1 MSDNAS
7 TPIRV
12 AVVDDHE
19 VVRVGL
25 SGLLQSQP
33 DYEWVGE
40 AATVADA
47 LRLMRETS
55 VDVLLLDIRLPDGS
69 GVDVCRTWRENQ
81 PDTRII
87 MLTSFG
93 DDDLLFASLEAG
105 AAGYLLKN
113 ARGRTLLEAIRTV
126 ADGGSILDPAVADK
140 VLRRATQ
147 PAAAQD
153 PLDELTAQER
163 RILSLIA
170 DGLTNREIGAQV
182 FLSEKTVKHYVSNIL
197 SKLGLARRAE
207 AAAYLARRQGPQ
219 SGVEHGRR

>member
-1 MSDNAS
+1 VQEAQGSPRSAV
-7 TPIRV
+7 RV
-12 AVVDDHE
+12 ALVDDHE

-25 SGLLQSQP
+25 AGLIQAEP
-33 DYEWVGE
+33 DFVLAGQ
-40 AATVADA
+40 AGTVAEA
-47 LRLMRETS
+47 NRLMETTP

-69 GVDVCRTWRENQ
+69 GIDVCRTWTETH
-81 PDTRII
+81 PETRVI

-93 DDDLLFASLEAG
+93 DDDLLFQSLEAG

-113 ARGRTLLEAIRTV
+113 ARGRTLVEAIRTV

-147 PAAAQD
+147 PAAPRD

-163 RILSLIA
+163 RILTLIA
-170 DGLTNREIGAQV
+170 DGKTNREIGQIV

-197 SKLGLARRAE
+197 SKLGLSRRAE
-207 AAAYLARRQGPQ
+207 AAAYLARRQGGP
-219 SGVEHGRR
+219 ER

>member
-1 MSDNAS
+1 MGESLND
-7 TPIRV
+7 PIRV

-25 SGLLQSQP
+25 AGLLQSHP
-33 DYEWVGE
+33 DYAWAGE
-40 AATVADA
+40 AATAA
-47 LRLMRETS
+47 EAYQLMRRTP

-69 GVDVCRTWRENQ
+69 GVDVCRAWKEAQ

-93 DDDLLFASLEAG
+93 DDELLFASLEAG

-140 VLRRATQ
+140 VLRRATH
-147 PAAAQD
+147 PASQD

-163 RILSLIA
+163 RILTLIA

-182 FLSEKTVKHYVSNIL
+182 YLSEKTVKHYVSNIL
-197 SKLGLARRAE
+197 SKLGLSRRAE
-207 AAAYLARRQGPQ
+207 AAAYLARRQAGT
-219 SGVEHGRR
+219 GADHNGA